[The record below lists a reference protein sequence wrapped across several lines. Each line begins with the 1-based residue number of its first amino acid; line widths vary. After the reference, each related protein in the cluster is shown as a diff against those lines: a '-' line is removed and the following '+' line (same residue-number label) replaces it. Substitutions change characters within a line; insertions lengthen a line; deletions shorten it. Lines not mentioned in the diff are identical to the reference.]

1 MASFN
6 TQNPPQN
13 TTMLDFRS
21 AIESLGAPAK
31 NCRFAIQIMPAG
43 LGPNG
48 HFLNK
53 LGYTGLLRD
62 MVYLC
67 EAVEFPGRGFEFV
80 ESRYY
85 GPSQFLPYNS
95 KYNNEF
101 SVSIITRRDAYER
114 QMFDDWLEVI
124 NPTNTFDFNYTDVY
138 YSTIRVFQLS
148 EVADTSAR
156 PPRNGK
162 ATYLWE
168 LQHAWPFQV
177 NPQPVTWADN
187 DVLRLNITFTY
198 RYWSR
203 PGRDAVPGGSAIPLN
218 PAT

>member
-1 MASFN
+1 MASF
-6 TQNPPQN
+6 TIENPPTN
-13 TTMLDFRS
+13 TTMLDFNA
-21 AIESLGAPAK
+21 AINDLGAPAK
-31 NCRFAIQIMPAG
+31 NCRFAIQILPSG

-48 HFLNK
+48 HFLYK
-53 LGYTGLLRD
+53 LGYTSMLKDLT
-62 MVYLC
+62 YLC
-67 EAVEFPGRGFEFV
+67 EAVEFPGRGFEFI

-101 SVSIITRRDAYER
+101 SVSILTRQKAYER

-138 YSTIRVFQLS
+138 YATIRVFQLAEIS
-148 EVADTSAR
+148 NGEKSPTR
-156 PPRNGK
+156 GK
-162 ATYLWE
+162 ASYLWE
-168 LQHAWPFQV
+168 LKQAWPFQV
-177 NPQPVTWADN
+177 NPQQVTWADN

-203 PGRDAVPGGSAIPLN
+203 PGRDAIPGGSPIPLS